1 MSYNTP
7 EGKVKKKVV
16 TVLKK
21 HGVWYFFPA
30 NNGFGKAGIP
40 DLIAIVRGQ
49 FLGIEVKA
57 DKTKKPTMLQVKCGQ
72 EIQNA
77 TEEDFR
83 KIRRKCGLVFQLPA
97 LLDSRSLFENLCFG
111 IRSLPLAEKARRS
124 SLSLTEGFT

>member
-16 TVLKK
+16 EVFKR
-21 HGVWYFFPA
+21 HGIWYFFPA

-49 FLGIEVKA
+49 FMGVEVKA

-77 TEEDFR
+77 GGWWMVVYDEPT
-83 KIRRKCGLVFQLPA
+83 LA
-97 LLDSRSLFENLCFG
+97 LMEQ
-111 IRSLPLAEKARRS
+111 IIKEKLYR
-124 SLSLTEGFT
+124 